1 MNRDNDMD
9 EDRKQQERE
18 DGFPSGR
25 EKPVSEA
32 GGHAGKIHDGHGQ
45 ELRGS
50 LMSGHDMAGMDHME
64 HMDHMGNLKLKFW
77 VCLVV
82 SVPILLLSPMM
93 GIHFPFRIVF
103 AGSDWVVMA
112 LATFLFFYGGK
123 PFFDGTTAE
132 LKKRKPAMMTLVSMG
147 ISVAWFYSLFAFV
160 WDRLDRTTAV
170 HMDFF
175 WELATLILI
184 MLLGHLIE
192 MKAVGD
198 AGDAL
203 KKMAELLPSTAH
215 LVSGNGKSVDVAI
228 GNLEI
233 GDKVMVR
240 AGEKI
245 PADGTVVSGSSTVNE
260 SMVTGEAKAVPVFA
274 GKKVIGGSINGSGT
288 VTLEVTGT
296 GESGY
301 LAQVMKLVSD
311 ARKEKSEM
319 ENLSD
324 KVARALFYVALGT
337 GIAAFLV
344 WFGIT
349 RDVDT
354 ALLRLVTVLIIA
366 CPHALGLAIPL
377 VVARLTSLAAS
388 NGLLIRNRHAVERAK
403 AIRVAAMDKTGT
415 LTEGNFTV
423 TTVKSL
429 AQGWSDEKVLK
440 VMAALESES
449 GHPLAA
455 GILDG
460 ARQKNLTLPDA
471 SDVKTIEGVGLSGT
485 VEGRQVGI
493 VTASYLDDRHLPYSE
508 NEFRELSHQGNSVS
522 YLLSD
527 DQVVG
532 LVAEGDGIKPD
543 ARKTVEALKNMG
555 IEPVMLTGD
564 NEGFARSVAKR
575 VGITDYHASLLPED
589 KEKVIESYQHGN
601 RPVMMV
607 GDGVND
613 APALA
618 RADIG
623 IAIGAGTDVAID
635 SADVILVRSDP
646 YDAVQF
652 LNLANSA
659 SRKIVQNLWWGAGYN
674 IVAIPLAAGIL
685 APAGIVLSP
694 AVGAVLMSVSTVIVA
709 INAMTLKMK

>member
-1 MNRDNDMD
+1 M
-9 EDRKQQERE
+9 ER
-18 DGFPSGR
+18 G
-25 EKPVSEA
+25 
-32 GGHAGKIHDGHGQ
+32 
-45 ELRGS
+45 
-50 LMSGHDMAGMDHME
+50 
-64 HMDHMGNLKLKFW
+64 
-77 VCLVV
+77 
-82 SVPILLLSPMM
+82 
-93 GIHFPFRIVF
+93 
-103 AGSDWVVMA
+103 
-112 LATFLFFYGGK
+112 
-123 PFFDGTTAE
+123 
-132 LKKRKPAMMTLVSMG
+132 
-147 ISVAWFYSLFAFV
+147 
-160 WDRLDRTTAV
+160 
-170 HMDFF
+170 
-175 WELATLILI
+175 
-184 MLLGHLIE
+184 
-192 MKAVGD
+192 
-198 AGDAL
+198 
-203 KKMAELLPSTAH
+203 LP
-215 LVSGNGKSVDVAI
+215 
-228 GNLEI
+228 
-233 GDKVMVR
+233 R
-240 AGEKI
+240 
-245 PADGTVVSGSSTVNE
+245 
-260 SMVTGEAKAVPVFA
+260 F
-274 GKKVIGGSINGSGT
+274 
-288 VTLEVTGT
+288 
-296 GESGY
+296 
-301 LAQVMKLVSD
+301 
-311 ARKEKSEM
+311 
-319 ENLSD
+319 
-324 KVARALFYVALGT
+324 
-337 GIAAFLV
+337 V

-415 LTEGNFTV
+415 LTEGDFTM

-460 ARQKNLTLPDA
+460 ARQKNLTLPEA

-601 RPVMMV
+601 RPVVMV

-646 YDAVQF
+646 YDAVHF